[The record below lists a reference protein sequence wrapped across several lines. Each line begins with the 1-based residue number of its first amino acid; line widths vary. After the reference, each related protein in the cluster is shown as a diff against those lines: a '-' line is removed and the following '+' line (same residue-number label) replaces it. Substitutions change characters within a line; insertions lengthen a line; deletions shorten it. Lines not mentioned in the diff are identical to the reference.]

1 MGNRALRDKKTLGSL
16 RRYRGED
23 AEVLRWRKK
32 TMLEARKHHSECW
45 IGDTVLNCTPIGKVW
60 LNPEKGQLEEKRLS
74 RAA

>member
-1 MGNRALRDKKTLGSL
+1 M
-16 RRYRGED
+16 
-23 AEVLRWRKK
+23 LRWRKK

-60 LNPEKGQLEEKRLS
+60 LNPENGQLEEKRLS